1 MAINHVFLS
10 SVSIQYIIGPKF
22 MIYNNCNYFT
32 SLALYMKDFTHMNEN
47 KKFVEGLINFTKI
60 RNMHKVVS
68 LILLYLFIFRREIY

>member
-1 MAINHVFLS
+1 
-10 SVSIQYIIGPKF
+10 
-22 MIYNNCNYFT
+22 
-32 SLALYMKDFTHMNEN
+32 MKDFTHMNEN